1 MPYHGPEENVAAP
14 VIPGLDKIQ
23 TSLENLN
30 RLIDE
35 GNQILLALTRV
46 IAAEADRERGW
57 PNCSGVVDV
66 VESRI
71 TNRKLKQS
79 KQPKQTKT
87 PQRRKFNHD

>member
-1 MPYHGPEENVAAP
+1 MPYHGPDENVAAP

-30 RLIDE
+30 QLIDE

-57 PNCSGVVDV
+57 PNCSGIVDV

-71 TNRKLKQS
+71 TNRKLKQ
-79 KQPKQTKT
+79 PKT

>member
-1 MPYHGPEENVAAP
+1 MKNPVPSSIQTP

-35 GNQILLALTRV
+35 GNQILLALTKV

-57 PNCSGVVDV
+57 PNCSGVVNV
-66 VESRI
+66 VEARI
-71 TNRKLKQS
+71 TNRQRKQS
-79 KQPKQTKT
+79 KT

>member
-1 MPYHGPEENVAAP
+1 MPYHGPDENVAAP

-30 RLIDE
+30 RLIEE

-57 PNCSGVVDV
+57 TNCSKIVDV
-66 VESRI
+66 VEARI
-71 TNRKLKQS
+71 ANRQRNQS
-79 KQPKQTKT
+79 KT

>member
-1 MPYHGPEENVAAP
+1 MPYHGPDENVAAP

-46 IAAEADRERGW
+46 IAAEADREKGW
-57 PNCSGVVDV
+57 SNCSGIVDV

-71 TNRKLKQS
+71 TNRKLKEP
-79 KQPKQTKT
+79 KQPKTR
-87 PQRRKFNHD
+87 QRRKFNHDQEH

>member
-1 MPYHGPEENVAAP
+1 MKNPTPSSIQTP

-57 PNCSGVVDV
+57 PNCSGIVDV

-71 TNRKLKQS
+71 TNRKLKQP
-79 KQPKQTKT
+79 KQPKT